1 MYLKKKK
8 LTKIICR
15 VNIGTRRVER
25 GGGEG
30 GKGSGEGNERKEQT
44 AKTNAIKQIRF
55 FLLKSFN
62 ERASSLIEAR

>member
-1 MYLKKKK
+1 MSSKHQDQEG
-8 LTKIICR
+8 R
-15 VNIGTRRVER
+15 EGWER
-25 GGGEG
+25 GG
-30 GKGSGEGNERKEQT
+30 KGRWGGNERKEQT